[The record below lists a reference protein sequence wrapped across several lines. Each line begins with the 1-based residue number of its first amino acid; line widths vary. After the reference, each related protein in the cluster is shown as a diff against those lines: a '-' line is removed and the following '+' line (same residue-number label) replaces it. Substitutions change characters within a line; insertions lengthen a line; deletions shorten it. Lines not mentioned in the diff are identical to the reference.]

1 MGNVYVLLY
10 SHTDTGRLSTVQ
22 KYIVSTVPNKKMYSC
37 HHYIVKC
44 QENVSQFINSISQ
57 FINSIPI

>member
-1 MGNVYVLLY
+1 M
-10 SHTDTGRLSTVQ
+10 Q
-22 KYIVSTVPNKKMYSC
+22 KYIVSTVPNKNMYAC